1 MSEDTGVTYN
11 AHETPVAYIDL
22 RQELDQLTVRAQ
34 ELQKE
39 IASVESEARNSLINN
54 ILVSID
60 DHGFDRQEIVEQ
72 LQKHVGKKR
81 GRKAAKP
88 ATTRKPAVTMVDPA
102 VPGQTYS
109 RGPYPVWIKER
120 MVQLGLD
127 PTNAEHRKQYRAENL
142 VAVAA

>member
-72 LQKHVGKKR
+72 LQKR

-109 RGPYPVWIKER
+109 RGPYPAWIKER

-127 PTNAEHRKQYRAENL
+127 PANAEHRKQYRAENL
-142 VAVAA
+142 VAA

>member
-11 AHETPVAYIDL
+11 THETPVAYIDL

-39 IASVESEARNSLINN
+39 IARVESEARNSLINN

-72 LQKHVGKKR
+72 LQKR

-88 ATTRKPAVTMVDPA
+88 ATTSKPAVTMVDPA

-109 RGPYPVWIKER
+109 RGPYPAWIKER

>member
-72 LQKHVGKKR
+72 LQKR

-88 ATTRKPAVTMVDPA
+88 ATTSKPAVTMVDPA

-109 RGPYPVWIKER
+109 RGPYPAWIKER

-127 PTNAEHRKQYRAENL
+127 PANAEHRKQYRAENL
-142 VAVAA
+142 VAA

>member
-72 LQKHVGKKR
+72 LQKR

-109 RGPYPVWIKER
+109 RGPYPAWIKER

>member
-72 LQKHVGKKR
+72 LQKR

-109 RGPYPVWIKER
+109 RGPYPAWIKER

-142 VAVAA
+142 VAA

>member
-11 AHETPVAYIDL
+11 THEIPITYIDL

-72 LQKHVGKKR
+72 LQKR

-88 ATTRKPAVTMVDPA
+88 ATTSKPAVTMVDPA

-109 RGPYPVWIKER
+109 RGPYPAWIKER

-127 PTNAEHRKQYRAENL
+127 PTNAEHRKQYRTENL
-142 VAVAA
+142 VAA

>member
-72 LQKHVGKKR
+72 LQKR

-109 RGPYPVWIKER
+109 RGPYPAWIKER

-127 PTNAEHRKQYRAENL
+127 PTNAEHRKQYRTENL

>member
-1 MSEDTGVTYN
+1 M
-11 AHETPVAYIDL
+11 
-22 RQELDQLTVRAQ
+22 RAQ

-72 LQKHVGKKR
+72 LQKR

-109 RGPYPVWIKER
+109 RGPYPAWIKER

-127 PTNAEHRKQYRAENL
+127 PANAEHRKQYRAENL
-142 VAVAA
+142 VAA